1 MDYNNFRMKIYYID
15 MKKLLAY
22 ILMNLILF
30 SMYQISL
37 IYHFKAAAD
46 IVKIFNIIINMILLM
61 FTIHL
66 KSITKKEIYGIIQI
80 FLFTMCMVFI
90 VFLTPENQ
98 FQELKILLNKIGY
111 SISYELQFFN
121 MVTLYYIVA
130 KYRDFI
136 KIGKKIYLEY
146 ILLLGVISIF
156 NLINNTIDRKFIY
169 FIYMIITAILLKETY
184 KYININ
190 KVGSN
195 KKIDLLKLNLI
206 VMTIDFIVRI
216 FVKYTGAYILTDI
229 VGVVKYL
236 ILSSTILYII
246 VNIAKENYNFIFKE
260 TVDTNKKL
268 EDMNK
273 EIIKSNYELEE
284 AYRKLKD
291 RHLLYKSFLGW
302 LPDPIVI
309 INNNLRVSYCNSN
322 FLKLIEKEK
331 LREVVN
337 RRIDNYINFN
347 IDIRKI
353 VEDINK
359 GPFSTTIDKDD
370 KKIEVRFFS
379 LNGEETECILLLKDL
394 TEDIKLVSMKEEL
407 ESMKMKEEIKK
418 NFLANISHD
427 LKIPI
432 SVIYSAIQL
441 EKILIEN
448 NNIEKIN
455 FYNEISKQ
463 NCFILTKFTNNLI
476 DTSKID
482 SENLDANLVLDN
494 IVEFIED
501 YINSLSTYI
510 NNKGINV
517 LFDTNEEEVYVYFDK
532 EMMQRVILNL
542 VANSLKFTE
551 ENGTVFINIKDLDNK
566 VLIEVGDT
574 GIGMS
579 KEFIKK
585 AFNKYE
591 MEERGKNNN
600 STGFGVGLF
609 VVYNLIKAQN
619 GDIEIISDIGKGTIF
634 IITLYK

>member
-111 SISYELQFFN
+111 STSYELQFFN

-169 FIYMIITAILLKETY
+169 FLYMIITAILLKETY

-190 KVGSN
+190 KAGSN

-353 VEDINK
+353 VADINK

>member
-111 SISYELQFFN
+111 STSYELQFFN

-169 FIYMIITAILLKETY
+169 FLYMIITAILLKETY

-190 KVGSN
+190 KAGSN